1 MLGQFKSLRAPGTFP
16 DGTVSAGRAGDQTR
30 QARRAYRSLVMIVK
44 VVGMTQDSLFLPSH
58 WLRNGV
64 YDGGVWNTTSHRNT
78 CEATEATTLHVVLV
92 TAAGFLVEDD
102 TLLPRQQQDTE
113 LAIR

>member
-16 DGTVSAGRAGDQTR
+16 DATVSAGRAGDQIR

-44 VVGMTQDSLFLPSH
+44 VVGMTQDSSVEISY
-58 WLRNGV
+58 WLRNGF

-78 CEATEATTLHVVLV
+78 CEASM
-92 TAAGFLVEDD
+92 
-102 TLLPRQQQDTE
+102 
-113 LAIR
+113 